1 MTSKTII
8 IVGAAFSMAFPFLYL
23 GYKYNSKKAAS
34 GEDTGCLA
42 TIKKSIY
49 DAVGYDNIVVWGAI
63 FTLLLD
69 GADLIFDSMAVHNT
83 P

>member
-1 MTSKTII
+1 
-8 IVGAAFSMAFPFLYL
+8 MAFPFLYL
-23 GYKYNSKKAAS
+23 GYKYKSKDAQS
-34 GEDTGCLA
+34 GEETGCLA
-42 TIKKSIY
+42 KLKKSIY

-69 GADLIFDSMAVHNT
+69 GADLIFDSVAVHST